1 MELAAV
7 NKSCKSTES
16 FGRSGKK
23 VRIQRGEQIVAGVT
37 KIYNPGDFIFKA
49 GDQPDGMYIVRKGQ
63 LQVFLEQGE
72 KQVVLATVSEGGI
85 VGEMAL
91 FDKQKRSASVKASQP
106 SEVTQ
111 ITAADFDA
119 LIKQIPKWFVT
130 LMGALSHR
138 LRQTNERLQKAESG
152 GGVPMQSALR
162 LIGVLDLIWAK
173 HGEKD
178 EKGKFVVNKK
188 TMETVLADTLQEN
201 PARVQAFLKILV
213 DGEILVNASD
223 PRKQPAW
230 GMPNRAFAAQFP
242 QFIAD
247 FRKANPPV
255 TCLDEN
261 MLRIMKVATDLAPK
275 NPYDPATVPFM
286 QIVSELKV
294 EPEKIPEMK
303 KALEVFNF
311 TGKSCSLVKTS
322 DGETLKMV
330 KADMPR
336 VLKSHQM
343 MAAFTNQGF

>member
-1 MELAAV
+1 M
-7 NKSCKSTES
+7 
-16 FGRSGKK
+16 
-23 VRIQRGEQIVAGVT
+23 AGAT
-37 KIYNPGDFIFKA
+37 KIYNSGDFIFKA

-63 LQVFLEQGE
+63 LQVILDQGG
-72 KQVVLATVSEGGI
+72 KQMILATISEGGI

-91 FDKQKRSASVKASQP
+91 FDKQKRSASVKAAQA

-111 ITAADFDA
+111 ITATDFDA
-119 LIKQIPKWFVT
+119 LTKQIPKWFVA

-138 LRQTNERLQKAESG
+138 LRQTNERLQKAETG

-162 LIGVLDLIWAK
+162 LIAVMDLIWAK

-188 TMETVLADTLQEN
+188 TMESVLSETLQEN

-213 DGEILVNASD
+213 DGEILVNSSD

-242 QFIAD
+242 QFLAD

-255 TCLDEN
+255 SCLDEN
-261 MLRIMKVATDLAPK
+261 MLRIMKAATDLAPK

-303 KALEVFNF
+303 KALEVFNY
-311 TGKSCSLVKTS
+311 TGKSCSLIKSS
-322 DGETLKMV
+322 DGDTLKMV
-330 KADMPR
+330 KADIAR
-336 VLKSHQM
+336 LTKSHQM
-343 MAAFTNQGF
+343 LAAFTNQSF

>member
-1 MELAAV
+1 M
-7 NKSCKSTES
+7 
-16 FGRSGKK
+16 
-23 VRIQRGEQIVAGVT
+23 AGVT
-37 KIYNPGDFIFKA
+37 KIYNSGDFVFKA
-49 GDQPDGMYIVRKGQ
+49 GAKPDGMYIVRKGQ
-63 LQVFLEQGE
+63 LQVFLEQGD

-91 FDKQKRSASVKASQP
+91 FDKQNRSASVKASQA

-111 ITAADFDA
+111 ITATDFDA

-130 LMGALSHR
+130 LMGALSER
-138 LRQTNERLQKAESG
+138 LRKTNERLQKAESG

-162 LIGVLDLIWAK
+162 LIAVMDLVWAK

-178 EKGKFVVNKK
+178 DKGKFVVNKK
-188 TMETVLADTLQEN
+188 TMDSVLTETLQEN
-201 PARVQAFLKILV
+201 PARVQAFLKILA
-213 DGEILVNASD
+213 DGEILTNATD

-230 GMPNRAFAAQFP
+230 GMPNRAFATQFP

-255 TCLDEN
+255 PCLDEN
-261 MLRIMKVATDLAPK
+261 MLKVMKAAAALAPK

-286 QIVSELKV
+286 HIITELKL

-311 TGKSCSLVKTS
+311 TGKSCSLIKTS
-322 DGETLKMV
+322 DGDTLKMV
-330 KADMPR
+330 KADMAR
-336 VLKSHQM
+336 LMKSHQM
-343 MAAFTNQGF
+343 LAAFTNQNF